1 MSLND
6 KFVTTDTIDGELLQ
20 ALFSGRVILA
30 HIPGFYDP
38 ASARKLA
45 DALYEFIDEA
55 ANGGIYESDVESF
68 WTATQDPGRRERYF
82 QAALPLLR
90 RLRQLSAPLPSPID
104 LLRLAL
110 DEAWSGGACLMTMR
124 GRKMPFG
131 LTRLWRTES
140 EALPHQDVLWREVD
154 ADNDDI
160 VRFTS
165 QLGVNVYLDTA
176 VEGGELESW
185 DCVITDDTYRDIERD
200 YPGSYGYLRD
210 LLPQESLVFDPA
222 AGDLV
227 LINTL
232 HVHAVRKVKQGR
244 RMTISGFVGV
254 SGPDQPLRCWS

>member
-6 KFVTTDTIDGELLQ
+6 KFVATDRIDEDLLQ

-38 ASARKLA
+38 ESAKKLA
-45 DALYEFIDEA
+45 NALYGFIDEA

-68 WTATQDPGRRERYF
+68 WTATKDPERRERYF

-124 GRKMPFG
+124 GRKTPFG

-154 ADNDDI
+154 GDDGV

-165 QLGVNVYLDTA
+165 QLGANVYLDTA
-176 VEGGELESW
+176 EEGGELESW
-185 DCVITDDTYRDIERD
+185 DYVITDDVYRGIEQE

-210 LLPQESLVFDPA
+210 LLPEESLVFNPT

-244 RMTISGFVGV
+244 RMTISGFVGAC
-254 SGPDQPLRCWS
+254 GPDQPLRCWS